1 MTTSP
6 SITER
11 LQSGNIVSNEELHA
25 QGKRIDSMP
34 AEERNQLRNAIDT
47 YVRENEQVLAQN
59 IDTGNALLA
68 LRQKLATKDDAE
80 RGTLEKISMQ
90 TGQMIGSTADRMVT
104 DAKDIG
110 YHEWKNLR
118 NPEQRLSSKIFSIL
132 GIMAAG
138 YGLYRLAK
146 WVKGKKTDSFF
157 GKALKF
163 FGVIAGAGLLY
174 NWLSPKKAQTSL
186 QVKTEQNESNQ
197 EELQDTTDTP
207 TAPTPESADQ
217 QPYDDDPN
225 PINPA
230 DIEVPADTLITEDVP
245 KKPAAKLSKSPV
257 ATPVAMRKTK
267 PDTQINGLLGA
278 FPEDTNLIGL
288 GQTKVEVGGK
298 THSISFRN
306 DHILIDGREYWM
318 KKLNRDVDFN
328 AVMRKGTTLTI
339 NGNVSIP
346 IIGAQSGSA
355 TLQEDQ
361 LSVLLKELLTRGRYE
376 NKAESLIVSRL

>member
-118 NPEQRLSSKIFSIL
+118 NPEQRLSSKIFSIMGEGKENRFVL
-132 GIMAAG
+132 REGIEILRRDRG
-138 YGLYRLAK
+138 CGTFVQLAFS
-146 WVKGKKTDSFF
+146 KKSTD
-157 GKALKF
+157 
-163 FGVIAGAGLLY
+163 
-174 NWLSPKKAQTSL
+174 LSS
-186 QVKTEQNESNQ
+186 S
-197 EELQDTTDTP
+197 
-207 TAPTPESADQ
+207 
-217 QPYDDDPN
+217 
-225 PINPA
+225 
-230 DIEVPADTLITEDVP
+230 
-245 KKPAAKLSKSPV
+245 
-257 ATPVAMRKTK
+257 
-267 PDTQINGLLGA
+267 
-278 FPEDTNLIGL
+278 
-288 GQTKVEVGGK
+288 
-298 THSISFRN
+298 
-306 DHILIDGREYWM
+306 
-318 KKLNRDVDFN
+318 
-328 AVMRKGTTLTI
+328 
-339 NGNVSIP
+339 
-346 IIGAQSGSA
+346 
-355 TLQEDQ
+355 
-361 LSVLLKELLTRGRYE
+361 E
-376 NKAESLIVSRL
+376 N